1 MLRRHGVPM
10 SIGLTRGGLRRFVV
24 GPLAAAM
31 LATCL
36 AVSPVLA
43 VDTDMAI
50 STSAIDFGN
59 VNVGSTA
66 SIPVTLTNTGGDPF
80 GPINMF
86 GGAPPSAEFN
96 ASQNC
101 QGNTLP
107 AGGTCQ
113 VVYEF
118 SPSGTGQF
126 TDTSSFTVSETTSQG
141 DGEDFTVSLSGCGGS
156 CAPPNPTAD
165 LSVTISAP
173 SSVKRNGV
181 LVYAIGV
188 ANAGP
193 DAAAEV
199 VLTDQI
205 PFGAVFL
212 AVTASGWQC
221 AAPAPKTKVGTVTC
235 TIDPLAS
242 GGGVATSLAVQVK
255 ALPGRGPI
263 VNAVSVTSSSDDP
276 NPSNNSASVSTIVTK

>member
-1 MLRRHGVPM
+1 M
-10 SIGLTRGGLRRFVV
+10 I
-24 GPLAAAM
+24 
-31 LATCL
+31 ATCL

-50 STSAIDFGN
+50 SASAIDFGN

-66 SIPVTLTNTGGDPF
+66 SVPVTLTNTGGDPF

-86 GGAPPSAEFN
+86 GGAPPSAEFD

-113 VVYEF
+113 VTYSF
-118 SPSGTGQF
+118 SPSATGPF
-126 TDTSSFTVSETTSQG
+126 TDTSSFTVSETNSQS

-193 DAAAEV
+193 DAADDV
-199 VLTDQI
+199 VLTDQL
-205 PFGAVFL
+205 PFGTVFL

-221 AAPAPKTKVGTVTC
+221 TAPAPKTKGGTVTC

-242 GGGVATSLAVQVK
+242 GGGVATSIAVQVR

-263 VNAVSVTSSSDDP
+263 VNAVSVTTSAVDP
-276 NPSNNSASVSTIVTK
+276 NPSNNSASASTIVTK